1 MQRSQQQG
9 QEGQGS
15 SSTPPP
21 GSGSDGGGGGGKKP
35 RTKTMKPVAAA
46 HLAALRGRYEL
57 LRSKGNGSFADVWEA
72 RHLRTGH
79 RVAVKI
85 ISHAKLADEFAGDVD
100 REIAAMRLLRHHPHI
115 AHLHEAIRGADHT
128 YIVMELAASGDL
140 YDYVDAADRS
150 RLSEPEARRIFR
162 QLVAGVAFRH
172 RNMVVHRDLKLD
184 NVLLDADGNV
194 KVADFGLSDVWSHE
208 RLLSRSCGSPEYVA
222 PEVMEGRHYRG
233 PEVDVWSCGV
243 ILYVMLSGRMPFE
256 GADLSDVA
264 RKVRRGSYVVPAWV
278 SDDARDLIAGML
290 VVRQEKRATIAEVMA
305 HRWLSSPADT
315 PPFPPYL
322 RMMPPPDAAA
332 LRARARVAAVDADAV
347 ELLVTRHGFERN
359 AGLIESLRL
368 DDESSEVHAAAVAY
382 QLVLRNKYGA
392 AALYQQLLSMP
403 PPPPAEMAPRRR
415 QWVLG
420 GGLNGGELLLHE
432 CPCTTMRRIARALR
446 QLGVRILSYHSH
458 RMACAHI
465 ASDGGGGS
473 DATFRSFLHR
483 QNDGVGG
490 DGGASRSSSASVRS
504 AATFRS
510 FLRHNDGGA
519 SSSLMMS
526 SSAPEMSNNILR
538 SLSAAVIFEIELFK
552 AGEGEH
558 DPQQQRQYALHLK
571 RTSGPQLP
579 YLRVCSQLASKLR
592 PQIS

>member
-1 MQRSQQQG
+1 MARSQQQG

-21 GSGSDGGGGGGKKP
+21 GSGSDGGGGGKKP

-128 YIVMELAASGDL
+128 YLVMELAASGDL

-150 RLSEPEARRIFR
+150 RLSEPEARWIFR
-162 QLVAGVAFRH
+162 QLVAGVAYCH
-172 RNMVVHRDLKLD
+172 RNMIVHRDLKLE
-184 NVLLDADGNV
+184 NVLLDAKGNV
-194 KVADFGLSDVWSHE
+194 KVADFGFSDMWSHE
-208 RLLSRSCGSPEYVA
+208 RLLSRNCGSPEYMA
-222 PEVMEGRHYRG
+222 PEVMERRHYRG

-256 GADLSDVA
+256 GDLSDVA
-264 RKVRRGSYVVPAWV
+264 RKVRRGSYMVPAWV
-278 SDDARDLIAGML
+278 SEDARDLIAGML

-347 ELLVTRHGFERN
+347 ELLVTRHGFERT

-368 DDESSEVHAAAVAY
+368 DDDESSEAAFAY
-382 QLVLRNKYGA
+382 QLVLRNMYGA

-403 PPPPAEMAPRRR
+403 PPAMAAPPRR

-432 CPCTTMRRIARALR
+432 CPRTTMRRIARALG
-446 QLGVRILSYHSH
+446 QLGVWILSYQSHCH

-465 ASDGGGGS
+465 AGDGGVRS
-473 DATFRSFLHR
+473 TATFRSFRRR
-483 QNDGVGG
+483 QNGG
-490 DGGASRSSSASVRS
+490 GGGASRSSSASVRS

-552 AGEGEH
+552 AGEGEN